1 MIDSEL
7 LTQDKERLADILA
20 RDEFGEVK
28 KQGKSWLDAL
38 FEEILDTIAR
48 MLQSAD
54 VSPGTASVLSKVIV
68 AAAVI
73 GVIVFLLI
81 WWRRMVRRGPA
92 ENQLLAREERI
103 RTYADYLREAKER
116 GQKEDWRE
124 GVRYSFLALLS
135 FMQERS
141 WVRIESWKTN
151 WEYLDELQARQPEW
165 ETFFRTHARL
175 FEQVWYGRAELAP
188 AAFWESLSELERR
201 LHGEGKHDE
210 RR

>member
-1 MIDSEL
+1 MIDAEL
-7 LTQDKERLADILA
+7 LTRDKERLAEILA
-20 RDEFGEVK
+20 RDEYGEVK
-28 KQGKSWLDAL
+28 KQGKSWLDTL
-38 FEEILDTIAR
+38 LEKILDAIAR

-73 GVIVFLLI
+73 GVIAFLFI
-81 WWRRMVRRGPA
+81 WWRRMVRRGSG
-92 ENQLLAREERI
+92 ENQLLAREEQI

-124 GVRYSFLALLS
+124 GMRYSFLALLS

-141 WVRIESWKTN
+141 WIRIETWKTN
-151 WEYLDELQARQPEW
+151 WEYLDELQAKKPGW
-165 ETFFRTHARL
+165 ESFFRAQARL
-175 FEQVWYGRAELAP
+175 FEQVWYGRTELAP
-188 AAFWESLSELERR
+188 AQFWESLSEVERR
-201 LHGEGKHDE
+201 LNGEGNHDE